1 MKQIRKRRGTR
12 QKGLFGFALLA
23 ALLLTLTWAFAS
35 ENLSEEINA
44 NIVRLHIL
52 ANSDTE
58 ADQKLKL
65 LVRDRLLQE
74 SGRTPEL
81 LTDAE
86 IVEICENEIKKNG
99 FAYPVSVERGRFHF
113 PQKSY
118 ENVTLPAGMYHA
130 VRIIIGR
137 GEGQNWWCVMY
148 PPLCFTGETR
158 GALSDEAL
166 SRLQKSI
173 SPECFAM
180 ICESDSISIKPSF
193 KLVELWQE
201 LKSHGSR

>member
-65 LVRDRLLQE
+65 LVRDRLLRE
-74 SGRTPEL
+74 
-81 LTDAE
+81 
-86 IVEICENEIKKNG
+86 
-99 FAYPVSVERGRFHF
+99 
-113 PQKSY
+113 
-118 ENVTLPAGMYHA
+118 
-130 VRIIIGR
+130 
-137 GEGQNWWCVMY
+137 
-148 PPLCFTGETR
+148 
-158 GALSDEAL
+158 
-166 SRLQKSI
+166 
-173 SPECFAM
+173 
-180 ICESDSISIKPSF
+180 
-193 KLVELWQE
+193 
-201 LKSHGSR
+201 